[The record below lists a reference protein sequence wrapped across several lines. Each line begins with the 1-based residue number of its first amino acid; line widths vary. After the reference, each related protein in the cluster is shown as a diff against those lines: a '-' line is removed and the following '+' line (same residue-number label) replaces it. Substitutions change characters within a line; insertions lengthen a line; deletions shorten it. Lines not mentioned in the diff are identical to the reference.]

1 MQLNSF
7 LFTSKLRMSPKP
19 NLLLRY
25 MTVADLPQVTEIDQ
39 LSFEIPWSEKSY
51 RYEINESNQSFMVV
65 LEWSGE
71 RVATRWQRWLNIH
84 PYVEHRIIGYG
95 GMWFIAGEAHISTI
109 AVHPQGRGRGWG
121 DILLAGM
128 VRRGI
133 LLDADEVALEVRVSN
148 KRAQKLYEKY
158 EFRTADVKHRY
169 YRNNNEDAYDMR
181 LDVHDE
187 SICARFTEQYTAL
200 FKRHQLIDDFSPYA
214 PPHTQQSPTIR

>member
-1 MQLNSF
+1 
-7 LFTSKLRMSPKP
+7 MSPKP
-19 NLLLRY
+19 NLVLRY

-65 LEWSGE
+65 LEWSRE

-84 PYVEHRIIGYG
+84 PYVEHRVIGYG

-109 AVHPQGRGRGWG
+109 AIHPKGRGHGWG
-121 DILLAGM
+121 EVLLAGM
-128 VRRGI
+128 VRRGMV
-133 LLDADEVALEVRVSN
+133 LDADEVALEVRVSN

-158 EFRTADVKHRY
+158 EFQTVDVKTRY

-181 LDVHDE
+181 LNVQDE
-187 SICARFTEQYTAL
+187 STCNRFKERYEAL
-200 FKRHQLIDDFSPYA
+200 FKRHQLTDDFSPFA
-214 PPHTQQSPTIR
+214 PPHAR

>member
-1 MQLNSF
+1 
-7 LFTSKLRMSPKP
+7 MSPKP

-65 LEWSGE
+65 LEWSRE
-71 RVATRWQRWLNIH
+71 HIATRWQRWLNIH
-84 PYVEHRIIGYG
+84 PYVEHRVIGYG

-109 AVHPQGRGRGWG
+109 AVHPKGRGKGWG
-121 DILLAGM
+121 EVLLAGM

-133 LLDADEVALEVRVSN
+133 VLDADETALEVRVSN

-158 EFRTADVKHRY
+158 EFQTVDIKRRY

-181 LDVHDE
+181 LNVQNE
-187 SICARFTEQYTAL
+187 SICNHFNERYEAL

-214 PPHTQQSPTIR
+214 PQHAR